1 MTSLLFGACCI
12 YLAFIIL
19 RMPEERFEQELNEIT
34 RRGHT
39 PPYYR
44 FIRVVV
50 WALAISAVLLP
61 VFRRM
66 EEKNDDSEDMSC
78 QS

>member
-1 MTSLLFGACCI
+1 MTSLLLGVCCI

-44 FIRVVV
+44 FIRVIV
-50 WALAISAVLLP
+50 WALGITGAAIIVLR
-61 VFRRM
+61 FF
-66 EEKNDDSEDMSC
+66 
-78 QS
+78 